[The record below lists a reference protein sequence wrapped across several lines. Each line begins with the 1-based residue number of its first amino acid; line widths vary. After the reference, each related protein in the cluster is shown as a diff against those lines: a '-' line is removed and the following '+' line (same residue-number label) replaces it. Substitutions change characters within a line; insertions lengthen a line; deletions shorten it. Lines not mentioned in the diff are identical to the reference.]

1 MPDRPRI
8 LQLGPDPEMSG
19 GMAAVL
25 RGLLTSPLAERYELD
40 VVPTYRGPEPLQRL
54 TVFGGALLRLTAW
67 SLRGRGRIVQIHVT
81 VRGSMYRKA
90 ICVLLARALRRRVVL
105 HVHSGAAEIASFRAG
120 LGRPSLTLF
129 RAAFA
134 ASDVVLAVSAAS
146 STALADAYG
155 LTEVVVVPN
164 AAPPGPPERRGP
176 QSDGGEVR
184 AVYLGGFANPVK
196 GGEVLLEA
204 LAIALPRVPDL
215 RVALAGPGELP
226 PAGAELVERHPQVTW
241 AGWLDERA
249 KDAQL
254 RAAEIFV
261 MSSLSEGL
269 PVALLEAMAYE
280 LAIVTTAVGG
290 IPEVTTNGEDG
301 LLVEPGDPQTLADA
315 LVALAGDAAL
325 RTRLST
331 AARDRAERLDAVEVT
346 ERLSAIYAGLG

>member
-1 MPDRPRI
+1 MPDRPRV

-25 RGLLTSPLAERYELD
+25 RGLLTSPLADRYQLD
-40 VVPTYRGPEPLQRL
+40 VVPTYRGPAPLQRL
-54 TVFGGALLRLTAW
+54 TVFCAALLRLSAW

-90 ICVLLARALRRRVVL
+90 VCVLLARALRRRVVL
-105 HVHSGAAEIASFRAG
+105 HVHSGAVEIASFRAS
-120 LGRPSLTLF
+120 LGRSSLALF

-146 STALADAYG
+146 SAALEEAYG
-155 LTEVVVVPN
+155 LTGVVVVPN

-176 QSDGGEVR
+176 QSDGGQVQ

-196 GGEVLLEA
+196 GGGVLLEA
-204 LAIALPRVPDL
+204 LAIAIPRAPGLNVT
-215 RVALAGPGELP
+215 LAGPGELP
-226 PAGAELVERHPQVTW
+226 PSGAKLIERHPQISWV
-241 AGWLDERA
+241 GWLQERVKDE
-249 KDAQL
+249 QL

-290 IPEVTTNGEDG
+290 IPEVTTDREDG
-301 LLVEPGDPQTLADA
+301 LLVPPGDPQALADA
-315 LVALAGDAAL
+315 LCALTGDAAL
-325 RTRLST
+325 RTRLSA

>member
-1 MPDRPRI
+1 MPERPRI

-25 RGLLTSPLAERYELD
+25 RGLLTSPLAERYQLD

-54 TVFGGALLRLTAW
+54 TVYCVALLRLAVW
-67 SLRGRGRIVQIHVT
+67 SLRGRGRIVQVHVT
-81 VRGSMYRKA
+81 VRGSMYRKSV
-90 ICVLLARALRRRVVL
+90 CVLLAKMLRRQVVL
-105 HVHSGAAEIASFRAG
+105 HVHSGAAEIAKFREG
-120 LGRPSLTLF
+120 LGRPSLALF

-146 STALADAYG
+146 AGALDQAYG
-155 LTEVVVVPN
+155 LTDVVVVPN
-164 AAPPGPPERRGP
+164 AAPPGPPERREP
-176 QSDGGEVR
+176 QSDGGGVR

-196 GGEVLLEA
+196 GGDVLLEA
-204 LAIALPRVPDL
+204 LEIALAHTPGLSVS
-215 RVALAGPGELP
+215 LAGPGELP
-226 PAGAELVERHPQVTW
+226 AAGAELVERHPQVTW
-241 AGWLDERA
+241 VGWLDERA

-290 IPEVTTNGEDG
+290 IPEVTTNGDDG
-301 LLVEPGDPQTLADA
+301 LLVEPGDPQALADA
-315 LVALAGDAAL
+315 LRALAGDAVL
-325 RTRLST
+325 RTRLSR

-346 ERLSAIYAGLG
+346 ERLSAIYAGLD

>member
-1 MPDRPRI
+1 
-8 LQLGPDPEMSG
+8 
-19 GMAAVL
+19 MAAVL
-25 RGLLTSPLAERYELD
+25 RGLLTSPLARSYQLD

-54 TVFGGALLRLTAW
+54 TVYCVALLRLIVW
-67 SLRGRGRIVQIHVT
+67 SLRGRGRIVHVHVT
-81 VRGSMYRKA
+81 VRGSMYRKSV
-90 ICVLLARALRRRVVL
+90 CVLVARMLRRRVVL
-105 HVHSGAAEIASFRAG
+105 HVHSGAAEIAAFRAS
-120 LGRPSLTLF
+120 LGRPSLALF

-146 STALADAYG
+146 AAALDEAYG
-155 LTEVVVVPN
+155 LSEVVIVPN

-176 QSDGGEVR
+176 RSDGGAVA

-204 LAIALPRVPDL
+204 LEIALEHSPGLSVS
-215 RVALAGPGELP
+215 LAGPGELP
-226 PAGAELVERHPQVTW
+226 TAGAELVERHPRVTW
-241 AGWLDERA
+241 VGWLDEQA

-254 RAAEIFV
+254 RRAEIFV

-290 IPEVTTNGEDG
+290 IPEVTTDGEDG
-301 LLVEPGDPQTLADA
+301 LLVAPGDPRALAAA
-315 LVALAGDAAL
+315 LCALAGDVAL
-325 RTRLST
+325 RTRLGG

-346 ERLSAIYAGLG
+346 ERLSAIYAGLD